1 MNLLV
6 TRLIKSQMLFLMEFK
21 HNARDWLQKN
31 LEVAP
36 PNYGAI
42 LPPVLEK
49 EGVDWQKRLFHEG
62 WAGVHWPKEHGGLGL
77 TPEHQSIWLEECA
90 RADVPPYVNMVGVVL
105 AGQGVQIYGT
115 DHQKNL
121 HLQSKRSVHLQKPQ
135 G

>member
-1 MNLLV
+1 M
-6 TRLIKSQMLFLMEFK
+6 IPLMEFK

-62 WAGVHWPKEHGGLGL
+62 WAGIHWPKEHGGLGL

-90 RADVPPYVNMVGVVL
+90 RADV
-105 AGQGVQIYGT
+105 
-115 DHQKNL
+115 
-121 HLQSKRSVHLQKPQ
+121 
-135 G
+135 